1 MVAFSDRMGRIRRG
15 FMERVTGTVV
25 MCTLCFVVAAASW
38 GVAQEPLKSGIDH
51 ELLDPKIAPGDDFF
65 DYVNRKWIE
74 KTEIPPDKSDY
85 GSFTILQEQA
95 IAALKEIME
104 TMSQL
109 PDRKPG
115 SDEQKVGDFYLAFMK
130 TERLEELGTKPIEP
144 LLQQVREIQSK
155 QDLAALLGRL
165 PRQGVG
171 GVFACF
177 VNADARASDENIV
190 YITQSGLTLPD
201 RDYYLKDQPRE
212 KQIREKFH
220 AYIMALMK
228 EAGVDDPERIADRVL
243 DLETR
248 IARIQWSRVENRN
261 PLKTYNKKTAEGVAS
276 LLKGFDWPLFAKEA
290 GFAGEKQFIVRQPS
304 FLEGVRVLFA
314 EVPLDVWKDYL
325 LFHVTD
331 EYASLLNHAID
342 ELHFD
347 FHRRTLSG
355 VAEPSPR
362 WKRAVGAANAAMGEL
377 VGKLYVREH
386 FKPEAKARMKNLV
399 AYLKTAMGVRIRQ
412 LEWMSDA
419 TKERA
424 LEKLAKIRTKI
435 GYPDKWK
442 DYSKLEIR
450 PDDLVGNMMRA
461 ADVAYQRMID
471 KLGKPVDKDEWH
483 MTPQTVNAYYNPL
496 VNEIVFPA
504 AILQPPFFHMD
515 ADDAVNYGGIGAVI
529 GHELSHGFDDS
540 GSRFDGDG
548 NLNNWWT
555 PEDRA
560 EFEARARQLVEQYSS
575 YEPLPGMKINGKL
588 TLGENIG
595 DLGGVNVAYTAYQL
609 MLEGDTPPVID
620 GFTGPQRFFLGY
632 AQIWRRKYRPEELRR
647 RLFVDPHSPAKF
659 RVNGIVRNID
669 AFYEVFEVRPG
680 QKLYLPPEQRVKIW

>member
-1 MVAFSDRMGRIRRG
+1 MLTGFARFRRAIAITAMCALCG
-15 FMERVTGTVV
+15 LAVTAVSQP
-25 MCTLCFVVAAASW
+25 AAA
-38 GVAQEPLKSGIDH
+38 QPPLKSGIDH
-51 ELLDPKIAPGDDFF
+51 ELLDSKIAPGDDFF
-65 DYVNRKWIE
+65 DYVNRRWLD

-95 IAALKEIME
+95 IAALKQIME
-104 TMSQL
+104 KMSQM
-109 PDRKPG
+109 PDREPG
-115 SDEQKVGDFYLAFMK
+115 SDEQKVGDFYRAFMN
-130 TERLEELGTKPIEP
+130 TERLEELGARPIQP
-144 LLQQVREIQSK
+144 LLRQVRDLEDKDQ
-155 QDLAALLGRL
+155 LAALLGRL

-177 VNADARASDENIV
+177 VNADARASSRTIV
-190 YITQSGLTLPD
+190 YITQSGITLPD

-212 KQIREKFH
+212 KKIREKYRT
-220 AYIMALMK
+220 YIVELMK
-228 EAGVDDPERIADRVL
+228 RIDADHPQRIADRVL

-261 PLKTYNKKTAEGVAS
+261 PIKTYNKKTGDEVGKMLEG
-276 LLKGFDWPLFAKEA
+276 FAWVSFLREA
-290 GFAGEKQFIVRQPS
+290 GMDGEKEFIVRQPS
-304 FLEGVRVLFA
+304 FLEGFRELYR
-314 EVPLDVWKDYL
+314 EVPLEVWKDYL
-325 LFHVTD
+325 IFHVTD
-331 EYASLLNHAID
+331 EYASLLSREFD

-362 WKRAVGAANAAMGEL
+362 WKRAVGAANGAMGEL

-399 AYLKTAMGVRIRQ
+399 DYLKSAMAVRIRQ

-424 LEKLAKIRTKI
+424 LDKLAKIRTKI
-435 GYPDKWK
+435 GYPEKWK
-442 DYSKLEIR
+442 DYSRLEIR
-450 PDDLVGNMMRA
+450 PDDLVGNMRRA
-461 ADVAYQRMID
+461 SEVAYQRMID
-471 KLGKPVDKDEWH
+471 KLGKPVDKEEWH

-496 VNEIVFPA
+496 MNEIVFPA

-548 NLNNWWT
+548 NLNNWWS
-555 PEDRA
+555 PDDRA
-560 EFEARARQLVEQYSS
+560 EFEARSKLLVQQYSS
-575 YEPLPGMKINGKL
+575 YEPIPGMKINGRL

-647 RLFVDPHSPAKF
+647 RLFVDPHSPAKY

-669 AFYEVFEVRPG
+669 AFYEVFGVKPG
-680 QKLYLPPEQRVKIW
+680 DRLYLPPEQRVKIW

>member
-1 MVAFSDRMGRIRRG
+1 MLTGFARFRRAIAITAMCALCG
-15 FMERVTGTVV
+15 LAVTAVSQP
-25 MCTLCFVVAAASW
+25 AAA
-38 GVAQEPLKSGIDH
+38 QPPLKSGIDH
-51 ELLDPKIAPGDDFF
+51 ELLDSKIAPGDDFF
-65 DYVNRKWIE
+65 DYVNRRWLD

-95 IAALKEIME
+95 IAALKQIME
-104 TMSQL
+104 KMSQM
-109 PDRKPG
+109 PDREPG
-115 SDEQKVGDFYLAFMK
+115 SDEQKVGDFYRAFMN
-130 TERLEELGTKPIEP
+130 TERLEELGARPIQP
-144 LLQQVREIQSK
+144 LLRQVRDLEDKDQ
-155 QDLAALLGRL
+155 LAALLGRL

-177 VNADARASDENIV
+177 VNADARASSRTIV
-190 YITQSGLTLPD
+190 YITQSGITLPD

-212 KQIREKFH
+212 KKIREKYRT
-220 AYIMALMK
+220 YIVELMK
-228 EAGVDDPERIADRVL
+228 RIDADHPQRIADRVL

-261 PLKTYNKKTAEGVAS
+261 PIKTYNKKTGDEVGKMLEG
-276 LLKGFDWPLFAKEA
+276 FAWVSFLREA
-290 GFAGEKQFIVRQPS
+290 GMDGEKEFIVRQPS
-304 FLEGVRVLFA
+304 FLEGFRELYR
-314 EVPLDVWKDYL
+314 EVPLEVWKDYL
-325 LFHVTD
+325 IFHVTD
-331 EYASLLNHAID
+331 EYASLLSREFD

-362 WKRAVGAANAAMGEL
+362 WKRAVGAANGAMGEL

-399 AYLKTAMGVRIRQ
+399 DYLKSAMAVRIRQ

-424 LEKLAKIRTKI
+424 LDKLAKIRTKI
-435 GYPDKWK
+435 GYPEKWK
-442 DYSKLEIR
+442 DYSRLEIR
-450 PDDLVGNMMRA
+450 PDDLVGNMRRA
-461 ADVAYQRMID
+461 SEVAYQRMID
-471 KLGKPVDKDEWH
+471 KLGKPVDKEEWH

-496 VNEIVFPA
+496 MNEIVFPA

-548 NLNNWWT
+548 NLNNWWN
-555 PEDRA
+555 PDDRA
-560 EFEARARQLVEQYSS
+560 EFEARSKLLVQQYSS
-575 YEPLPGMKINGKL
+575 YEPIPGMKINGRL

-647 RLFVDPHSPAKF
+647 RLFVDPHSPAKY

-669 AFYEVFEVRPG
+669 AFYEVFGVKPG
-680 QKLYLPPEQRVKIW
+680 DRLYLPPEQRVKIW

>member
-1 MVAFSDRMGRIRRG
+1 MLTGFARFRRAIAITAMCALCG
-15 FMERVTGTVV
+15 LAVTAVSQP
-25 MCTLCFVVAAASW
+25 AAA
-38 GVAQEPLKSGIDH
+38 QPPLKSGIDH
-51 ELLDPKIAPGDDFF
+51 ELLDSKIAPGDDFF
-65 DYVNRKWIE
+65 DYVNRRWLD

-95 IAALKEIME
+95 IAALKQIME
-104 TMSQL
+104 KMSQM
-109 PDRKPG
+109 PDREPG
-115 SDEQKVGDFYLAFMK
+115 SDEQKVGDFYLAFMN
-130 TERLEELGTKPIEP
+130 TERLEELGARPIQP
-144 LLQQVREIQSK
+144 LLRQVRDLEDKDQ
-155 QDLAALLGRL
+155 LAALLGRL

-177 VNADARASDENIV
+177 VNADARASSRTIV
-190 YITQSGLTLPD
+190 YITQSGITLPD

-212 KQIREKFH
+212 KKIREKYRT
-220 AYIMALMK
+220 YIVELMK
-228 EAGVDDPERIADRVL
+228 RIDADHPQRIADRVL

-261 PLKTYNKKTAEGVAS
+261 PIKTYNKKTGDEVGKMLEG
-276 LLKGFDWPLFAKEA
+276 FAWVSFLREA
-290 GFAGEKQFIVRQPS
+290 GMDGEKEFIVRQPS
-304 FLEGVRVLFA
+304 FLEGFRELYR
-314 EVPLDVWKDYL
+314 EVPLEVWKDYL
-325 LFHVTD
+325 IFHVTD
-331 EYASLLNHAID
+331 EYASLLSREFD

-362 WKRAVGAANAAMGEL
+362 WKRAVGAANGAMGEL

-399 AYLKTAMGVRIRQ
+399 DYLKSAMAVRIRQ

-424 LEKLAKIRTKI
+424 LDKLAKIRTKI
-435 GYPDKWK
+435 GYPEKWK
-442 DYSKLEIR
+442 DYSRLEIR
-450 PDDLVGNMMRA
+450 PDDLVGNMRRA
-461 ADVAYQRMID
+461 SEVAYQRMID
-471 KLGKPVDKDEWH
+471 KLGKPVDKEEWH

-496 VNEIVFPA
+496 MNEIVFPA

-548 NLNNWWT
+548 NLNNWWS
-555 PEDRA
+555 PDDRA
-560 EFEARARQLVEQYSS
+560 EFEARSKLLVQQYSS
-575 YEPLPGMKINGKL
+575 YEPIPGMKINGRL

-647 RLFVDPHSPAKF
+647 RLFVDPHSPAKY

-669 AFYEVFEVRPG
+669 AFYEVFGVKPG
-680 QKLYLPPEQRVKIW
+680 DRLYLPPEQRVKIW